1 MVRYAGI
8 PELNGKLVPEA
19 CLWVAIQCALLS
31 TVSKLIHLAFSASIL
46 GPPSG
51 SFLWRPAPR
60 NGCVVSDPCDLIMIH
75 IHWHWGLLVADF
87 SGGCS
92 AQLATMGHMLP
103 AVKMGHQVCDDA
115 RLWWVRYEILVFIF
129 WHYDYHQSATAF
141 RPHLGWD
148 CRYFVPFSST
158 VGSLSWSDRSVHWVK
173 KHEETVF
180 TIFYTFYPKSKRF

>member
-8 PELNGKLVPEA
+8 PELNGELVPEA
-19 CLWVAIQCALLS
+19 CLWVAIQCGLLS
-31 TVSKLIHLAFSASIL
+31 SAIHSIQPYPLCTSASIL

-51 SFLWRPAPR
+51 SFLLRPVPR
-60 NGCVVSDPCDLIMIH
+60 NVSDPCDLIMI

-115 RLWWVRYEILVFIF
+115 RLWWLRWDFSFFLALRLSSVCNCF
-129 WHYDYHQSATAF
+129 WWHD
-141 RPHLGWD
+141 
-148 CRYFVPFSST
+148 
-158 VGSLSWSDRSVHWVK
+158 SDHSRHSGL
-173 KHEETVF
+173 T
-180 TIFYTFYPKSKRF
+180 